1 MLVALCL
8 ELTWANTGNPQMR
21 HWILQSQQDAK
32 YQAVQEAML
41 RRNIE
46 LCPPSSYNTVKH
58 TKTPFLGQNVVFR
71 ALNPYAAVS
80 ILTAISDEEF
90 FDGITTS
97 DNAESVEEIYE
108 KLKQLVLLS

>member
-1 MLVALCL
+1 VLVALCL

-46 LCPPSSYNTVKH
+46 
-58 TKTPFLGQNVVFR
+58 
-71 ALNPYAAVS
+71 
-80 ILTAISDEEF
+80 
-90 FDGITTS
+90 
-97 DNAESVEEIYE
+97 
-108 KLKQLVLLS
+108 